1 MLNAVGLRRKNKSK
15 NAGTVEDLVS
25 RATGQPDLFGNSDCS
40 VKFVLEGHDRGVDW
54 VTFHPTMPLI
64 LSSGDDRQIK
74 LWRMSGELHYFY
86 TVFYPYI
93 NKQHTT
99 RC

>member
-1 MLNAVGLRRKNKSK
+1 M
-15 NAGTVEDLVS
+15 TVEELVS

-74 LWRMSGELHYFY
+74 LWRMSG
-86 TVFYPYI
+86 
-93 NKQHTT
+93 KQPRRQHIQSGIDK
-99 RC
+99 